1 MLRRCIPSDSLME
14 PRQQETVQEQEGDG
28 EGEEDEEEAVREAG
42 DKLRRQ
48 IAFACHSPQIGD
60 GDVRGGQN

>member
-1 MLRRCIPSDSLME
+1 ME